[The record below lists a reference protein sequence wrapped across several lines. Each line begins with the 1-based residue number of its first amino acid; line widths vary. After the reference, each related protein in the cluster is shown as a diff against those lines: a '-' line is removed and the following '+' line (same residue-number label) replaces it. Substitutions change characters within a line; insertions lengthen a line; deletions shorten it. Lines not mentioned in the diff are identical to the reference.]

1 MKSLAVKIWVMILL
15 LAVAGYAAFAI
26 RTKRLERQEADR
38 QKVAERKVAE
48 EKAKAAITEV
58 PPISVDLDSF
68 TMTERN
74 GKPMSFGELRGQVWI
89 ASMFFAS
96 CPNECREMNQTV
108 AALHSDPHFKD
119 VKFVSISVDPA
130 VDTPEALSKT
140 ADILGAD
147 PKRWLFFTG
156 KLDDIVRLGK
166 QAKVEAGYKSHVP
179 RLILFDQQGRIRG
192 YYTFNNAQQIEKL
205 RKEVSKLLA
214 GKSDHGTEATG
225 QGTGDSGQRPASQSD
240 N

>member
-1 MKSLAVKIWVMILL
+1 MRIPAPAFPKPNIYVDAALHTGSALPVSVSSLAFSPN
-15 LAVAGYAAFAI
+15 LAWIKNRSANVSHYLF
-26 RTKRLERQEADR
+26 D
-38 QKVAERKVAE
+38 
-48 EKAKAAITEV
+48 
-58 PPISVDLDSF
+58 
-68 TMTERN
+68 TERS

-89 ASMFFAS
+89 ATMFFAS
-96 CPNECREMNQTV
+96 CPNQCRELNQTV
-108 AALHSDPHFKD
+108 AALHNDPDFKN

-192 YYTFNNAQQIEKL
+192 YYMFNDAQQIAKL
-205 RKEVSKLLA
+205 RKEVAKLLA
-214 GKSDHGTEATG
+214 GKSDQGKEKSG
-225 QGTGDSGQRPASQSD
+225 QGPENSGQEPASKTD